1 MVGLRG
7 VGMVG
12 VMVGVGVVTGGGSP
26 FGGEV
31 DLGSDGPTLRRDLVR
46 PRGGPRFGRGGL
58 VIVILLIPLHA
69 DRLAI
74 EFGVK

>member
-12 VMVGVGVVTGGGSP
+12 VMVGVGVVIGGGSP

-31 DLGSDGPTLRRDLVR
+31 ALVSGGPTLRGDLVWPRGR
-46 PRGGPRFGRGGL
+46 PRF
-58 VIVILLIPLHA
+58 
-69 DRLAI
+69 
-74 EFGVK
+74 

>member
-7 VGMVG
+7 VEWLALWWGSVSSLAA
-12 VMVGVGVVTGGGSP
+12 GSP

-31 DLGSDGPTLRRDLVR
+31 DLGSDEPTLRGDLVW
-46 PRGGPRFGRGGL
+46 PRGGPRLGGGGL
-58 VIVILLIPLHA
+58 VIFFLLTLLHV
-69 DRLAI
+69 DRVDI

>member
-12 VMVGVGVVTGGGSP
+12 VMVGVGVVIGGGSP

-31 DLGSDGPTLRRDLVR
+31 DLGSDGPTFRGDLVW
-46 PRGGPRFGRGGL
+46 PRGGPRLGGGGL
-58 VIVILLIPLHA
+58 VIFFLLTLLHV
-69 DRLAI
+69 DRIDI

>member
-12 VMVGVGVVTGGGSP
+12 FMAGVGVVIGGCSP

-31 DLGSDGPTLRRDLVR
+31 DLGSDGPTLRRDLVGSR
-46 PRGGPRFGRGGL
+46 SGTRFVLGDL
-58 VIVILLIPLHA
+58 VIVILLTPLHA

>member
-1 MVGLRG
+1 
-7 VGMVG
+7 MVG
-12 VMVGVGVVTGGGSP
+12 VVIGVCIVVGGGSP

-31 DLGSDGPTLRRDLVR
+31 ALVSDGPTLRGDLVW
-46 PRGGPRFGRGGL
+46 PRGWPRLGGGGL
-58 VIVILLIPLHA
+58 VIFFLLTLLHV

>member
-7 VGMVG
+7 VKMVG
-12 VMVGVGVVTGGGSP
+12 VVIGVCIVVGYGSP

-31 DLGSDGPTLRRDLVR
+31 DLGSDGPTLRGDLVWS
-46 PRGGPRFGRGGL
+46 RGGPRLGGGGL
-58 VIVILLIPLHA
+58 GIFFLLTFLHA
-69 DRLAI
+69 DRLDI